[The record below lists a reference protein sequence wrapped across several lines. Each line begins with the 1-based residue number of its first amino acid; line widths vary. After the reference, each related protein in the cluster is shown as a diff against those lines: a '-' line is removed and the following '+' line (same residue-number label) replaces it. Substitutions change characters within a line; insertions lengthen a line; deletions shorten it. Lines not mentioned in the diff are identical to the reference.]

1 MCLNSAVRR
10 MCSSCIGDSGK
21 VTVFVEVAPG
31 FAISVQ
37 DSLTFP
43 QAAPGTSVEAEL
55 DVTVWSNVEWQLLAT
70 STSVHSKDGNPHV
83 LKGTV
88 DIIDAFGL
96 WEPLTNKVRTIRMEE
111 PPTSQDGRDLTV
123 PIRFQPGF
131 GDAPG
136 TYTIEV
142 QFTVVPA
149 L

>member
-1 MCLNSAVRR
+1 M
-10 MCSSCIGDSGK
+10 
-21 VTVFVEVAPG
+21 
-31 FAISVQ
+31 
-37 DSLTFP
+37 
-43 QAAPGTSVEAEL
+43 
-55 DVTVWSNVEWQLLAT
+55 
-70 STSVHSKDGNPHV
+70 